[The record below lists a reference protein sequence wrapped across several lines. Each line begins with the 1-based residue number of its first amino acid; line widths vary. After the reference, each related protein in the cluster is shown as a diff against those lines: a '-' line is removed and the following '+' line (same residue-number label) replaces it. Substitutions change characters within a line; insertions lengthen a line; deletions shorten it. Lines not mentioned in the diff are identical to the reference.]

1 MSRDGYAWWRRR
13 LAGLSQ
19 YFSAYRIDHIL
30 GFFRIWEMPEGTTT
44 GLLGRFRPSVPLWRD
59 ELEAQ
64 GVWDFDR
71 LCEPFIT
78 EELVEEV
85 FGEELAPLVMG
96 VTEDVGHGRLRLVSG
111 LHTEELICEVLGAGC
126 EGGALRAERKGGCGY
141 SASAAA
147 GRLGGSLD
155 RGGLRD
161 AEGARP
167 AAQGAEADAGGG
179 VAAEAALW
187 AFRAAV
193 PALGGA
199 TRAALRRGLLQLVQN
214 VCLLRDPDEE
224 RRFYPRILVER
235 TQSFGALDERTQQA
249 LSNLYRSYFFE
260 RQDDLWAANARRTI
274 PALMGATRM
283 LVCGEDLGMLPTCC
297 PPTLRSLGLLGLR
310 IQRMPVG
317 EGEFGEPADYP
328 YLSVCSP
335 SCHDTTPTRAWW
347 EEDHARA
354 GRLWRDCLGREG
366 EPPRRATPEVVRAV
380 VEQHMR
386 SPSMWAVFPL
396 QDLYALR
403 REARRRRAGERG
415 DHQRPD
421 QPEALLAAALHVA
434 LEELLADEG
443 GSRSSG
449 GSCGTGGGST
459 ASARNG
465 ASPSR
470 CFRESAVYMY
480 MGAARRGAARCSSA
494 CPMVQARA
502 RARLSAMSKALEA
515 GLSNS
520 SSSSNECSM
529 CEPRVGTSLTSSL
542 TPSLRESDATPCR
555 SSRSLTVCCDVSVPS
570 S

>member
-96 VTEDVGHGRLRLVSG
+96 VTEDVGYGRLRLVSG

-147 GRLGGSLD
+147 GGLGGVRSTAA
-155 RGGLRD
+155 GS
-161 AEGARP
+161 ATPKEARP

-396 QDLYALR
+396 QDLYALS
-403 REARRRRAGERG
+403 ARHAGGVPASAETINDPTNPKHYWRL
-415 DHQRPD
+415 RF
-421 QPEALLAAALHVA
+421 HVA

-443 GSRSSG
+443 WLAELRGLVRDG
-449 GSCGTGGGST
+449 GRQHG
-459 ASARNG
+459 
-465 ASPSR
+465 
-470 CFRESAVYMY
+470 E
-480 MGAARRGAARCSSA
+480 
-494 CPMVQARA
+494 RA
-502 RARLSAMSKALEA
+502 
-515 GLSNS
+515 
-520 SSSSNECSM
+520 
-529 CEPRVGTSLTSSL
+529 
-542 TPSLRESDATPCR
+542 
-555 SSRSLTVCCDVSVPS
+555 
-570 S
+570 